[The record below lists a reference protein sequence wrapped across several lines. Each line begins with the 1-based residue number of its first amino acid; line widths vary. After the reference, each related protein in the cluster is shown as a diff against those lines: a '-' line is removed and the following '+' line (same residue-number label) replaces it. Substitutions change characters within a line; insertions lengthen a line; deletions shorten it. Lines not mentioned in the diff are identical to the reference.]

1 MHCSI
6 VDVFAERPLTGN
18 QLAIVRQ
25 CGHMDTA
32 TMQAVAREMNFS
44 ETAFVVEEHASV
56 ARVRIFTPAEELP
69 FAGHPTLGTAWLL
82 GRESR
87 VYTLDL
93 AVGSV
98 PVSFDSGGI
107 AWMQPPAATLGDT
120 LPMDLAAELL
130 GLSKVD
136 VDPSGPC
143 QYAEVGLRFVL
154 IGVRTL
160 DTLRRARVDTQV
172 HAAIAGDRFLGV
184 FAFAQPGYSR
194 DADFAAR
201 MFFEANGWR
210 EDPAT
215 GSANAAFAAC
225 LYARGVTGEFTVE
238 QGFEMARPSRVYLD
252 VGDAI
257 RVGGRVQPVLSG
269 DLQILHRST
278 PPATGEK
285 PTLPNAS
292 TVGESPPADG
302 SYDSGSPARNVQ

>member
-6 VDVFAERPLTGN
+6 VDVFAEEPLTGN
-18 QLAIVRQ
+18 QLAVVRH

-44 ETAFVVEEHASV
+44 ETAFVVEEHASS

-82 GRESR
+82 GRER
-87 VYTLDL
+87 GTYTLDL

-120 LPMDLAAELL
+120 LPMDLIAELL
-130 GLSKVD
+130 GLSQVD
-136 VDPSGPC
+136 VDPSRPSR
-143 QYAEVGLRFVL
+143 YAESGLRFVL

-160 DTLRRARVDTQV
+160 DALRRARVDAQV

-215 GSANAAFAAC
+215 GSANAAFAAY

-238 QGFEMARPSRVYLD
+238 QGFEMARPSRIYLD
-252 VGDAI
+252 VGETI
-257 RVGGRVQPVLSG
+257 RVGGKVQPVLSG
-269 DLQILHRST
+269 DLQILHGS
-278 PPATGEK
+278 
-285 PTLPNAS
+285 TLPAN
-292 TVGESPPADG
+292 G
-302 SYDSGSPARNVQ
+302 